1 MNQNPN
7 GINYRQLR
15 EMSKKLSDYLNS
27 PEGQKEMVEWCDKME
42 SEKQFN
48 NRWIE
53 RIRTQFNNTED
64 KNSLIIAFINH
75 DKKISNR
82 LFYEGVDGQSNLA
95 QLVFEA
101 LKPLGTELPIENR
114 SMFTSDCFLIE
125 GYSFEILVG
134 QGTFVSINKL

>member
-1 MNQNPN
+1 MSQKPN
-7 GINYRQLR
+7 GINYKQLR

-27 PEGQKEMVEWCDKME
+27 PEGQKGMDDWCDKME

-53 RIRTQFNNTED
+53 RIRNRFNNTED
-64 KNSLIIAFINH
+64 KKSLIIAFINH

-82 LFYEGVDGQSNLA
+82 LFYEGIDGQSNLA

-101 LKPLGTELPIENR
+101 LKPLGKELPIENR
-114 SMFTSDCFLIE
+114 GMFTSDGFMVEEC
-125 GYSFEILVG
+125 SFEILMG
-134 QGTFVSINKL
+134 QGTFVSINML